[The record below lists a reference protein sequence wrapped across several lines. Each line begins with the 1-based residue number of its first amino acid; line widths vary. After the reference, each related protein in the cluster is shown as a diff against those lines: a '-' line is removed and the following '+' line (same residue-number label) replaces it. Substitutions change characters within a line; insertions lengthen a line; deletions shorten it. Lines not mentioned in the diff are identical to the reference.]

1 MWLYAAIMLLVGG
14 LFMWL
19 SVAIYNGKT
28 DLIHDYHQTR
38 VTDKVGYGKA
48 FGKALS
54 VIAVGMLLSGIVN
67 LFGESETVMKIAV
80 AILGFGLVAGL
91 ICIFIVQRK
100 YNKGFF

>member
-80 AILGFGLVAGL
+80 AVLIFGLVAGL